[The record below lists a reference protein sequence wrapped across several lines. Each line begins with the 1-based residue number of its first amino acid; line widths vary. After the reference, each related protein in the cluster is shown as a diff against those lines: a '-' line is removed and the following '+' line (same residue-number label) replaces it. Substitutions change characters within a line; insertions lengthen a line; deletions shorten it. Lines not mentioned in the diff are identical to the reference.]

1 MCITI
6 ANSLDGITA
15 ERIADGFFD
24 GWPQPPSRQ
33 TPLAVL
39 EGSRAVSLALDEAGC
54 VVGFASAVGDGVL
67 TAYIPL
73 LEVLAPHRGRGVGTR
88 LVESLIEA
96 LAPCYMIDVSCDD
109 DVVPFYE
116 RLGFTRNNS
125 MIRRDYSAQAGPA
138 KRP

>member
-39 EGSRAVSLALDEAGC
+39 EGSRAACRSTS
-54 VVGFASAVGDGVL
+54 ASAS
-67 TAYIPL
+67 
-73 LEVLAPHRGRGVGTR
+73 R
-88 LVESLIEA
+88 EA
-96 LAPCYMIDVSCDD
+96 
-109 DVVPFYE
+109 
-116 RLGFTRNNS
+116 
-125 MIRRDYSAQAGPA
+125 IR
-138 KRP
+138 